1 MAQAGTQVCL
11 VIAIVLS
18 VCACARVGIYMWL
31 SVFIE
36 LLPGKTRKGAQCT
49 QSETTVVCSYVQHIS
64 SS

>member
-18 VCACARVGIYMWL
+18 VCVHVRVCIYTWL

-36 LLPGKTRKGAQCT
+36 LLPGKTRGGAKCT
-49 QSETTVVCSYVQHIS
+49 RDTRAN
-64 SS
+64 